1 MHPNKQLIHQFYT
14 AFQNGDALA
23 MKQCYHPDIQFR
35 DPAFGLLKGE
45 QAATMWKMLLERAK
59 GNIKIEYSNVKA
71 NDTSGIAQWVAHYT
85 FSQTNKKVVNH
96 IAAEFEFK
104 DGLIYKHN
112 DNFNVWKW
120 SQQALGW
127 KGYLFGWTG
136 FFQQKIQKNAL
147 HSLKKYSERKTS

>member
-1 MHPNKQLIHQFYT
+1 M
-14 AFQNGDALA
+14 
-23 MKQCYHPDIQFR
+23 
-35 DPAFGLLKGE
+35 
-45 QAATMWKMLLERAK
+45 MWKMLLERAK
-59 GNIKIEYSNVKA
+59 GNIKIEYSDVKA

-85 FSQTNKKVVNH
+85 FSQTNRKVVNH

-104 DGLIYKHN
+104 DGLIYKHT

-136 FFQQKIQKNAL
+136 FFQQKIQEKAL
-147 HSLKKYSERKTS
+147 YSLKKYSER

>member
-1 MHPNKQLIHQFYT
+1 MHPNKQLIHKFYT

-23 MKQCYHPDIQFR
+23 MKQCYHPNIQFR
-35 DPAFGLLKGE
+35 DPAFGLLKEE
-45 QAATMWKMLLERAK
+45 QASMMWKMLLERAK
-59 GNIKIEYSNVKA
+59 GNIKIEYSDVKA

-85 FSQTNKKVVNH
+85 FSQTNRKVVNH
-96 IAAEFEFK
+96 ITAEFEFK
-104 DGLIYKHN
+104 DGLIYKHT

-136 FFQQKIQKNAL
+136 FFQQKIQEKAL
-147 HSLKKYSERKTS
+147 YSLKKYSER

>member
-23 MKQCYHPDIQFR
+23 MKQCYHPNIQFR
-35 DPAFGLLKGE
+35 DPAFGLLKEE
-45 QAATMWKMLLERAK
+45 QASMMWKMLLERAK
-59 GNIKIEYSNVKA
+59 GNIKIEYSDVKA

-85 FSQTNKKVVNH
+85 FSQTNRKVVNH

-104 DGLIYKHN
+104 DGLIYKHT

-136 FFQQKIQKNAL
+136 FFQQKIQEKAL
-147 HSLKKYSERKTS
+147 YSLKKYSER